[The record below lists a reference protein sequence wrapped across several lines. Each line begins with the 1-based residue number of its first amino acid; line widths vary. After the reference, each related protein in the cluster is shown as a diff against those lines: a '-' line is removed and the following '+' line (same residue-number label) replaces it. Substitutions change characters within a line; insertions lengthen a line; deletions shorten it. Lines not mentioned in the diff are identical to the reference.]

1 VSDLRPI
8 EAPTPDEI
16 EDARKRVADKVAEI
30 RAEDERKKAL
40 REAA

>member
-1 VSDLRPI
+1 MIVLRPI

-16 EDARKRVADKVAEI
+16 ATYRELVAAVVAEI